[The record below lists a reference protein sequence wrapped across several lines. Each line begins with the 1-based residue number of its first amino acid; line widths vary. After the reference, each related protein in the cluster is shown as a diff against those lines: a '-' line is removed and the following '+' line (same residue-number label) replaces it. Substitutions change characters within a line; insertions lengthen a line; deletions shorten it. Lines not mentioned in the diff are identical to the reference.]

1 MVSDFTYLLSGY
13 LSGYAILKFPFLW
26 FFQNQLTLL
35 LAQFDCPSRSFG
47 YRPRTTCSGCWTV
60 LAAIWF
66 NIKLVSS
73 VGSRFFRLLTVA
85 INNYFSFFA
94 LPLVY
99 DLWRLSNANLVW
111 IKFCRLVLHI
121 QQKFNFKLFDIVQNM
136 PIVLQFVFV
145 QTTVIAVAR
154 LN

>member
-1 MVSDFTYLLSGY
+1 MVSDFTYLSSDY

-26 FFQNQLTLL
+26 FSPKSIDIASTVPL
-35 LAQFDCPSRSFG
+35 PSRSFG

-73 VGSRFFRLLTVA
+73 VGSQFFRLLTVA
-85 INNYFSFFA
+85 INNYFFFLWASPGLRSLEIIECKYGVDQILQVSFA
-94 LPLVY
+94 YLTE
-99 DLWRLSNANLVW
+99 A
-111 IKFCRLVLHI
+111 
-121 QQKFNFKLFDIVQNM
+121 NFKLFDIVQNM

-145 QTTVIAVAR
+145 QTSVIAVAR
-154 LN
+154 IN